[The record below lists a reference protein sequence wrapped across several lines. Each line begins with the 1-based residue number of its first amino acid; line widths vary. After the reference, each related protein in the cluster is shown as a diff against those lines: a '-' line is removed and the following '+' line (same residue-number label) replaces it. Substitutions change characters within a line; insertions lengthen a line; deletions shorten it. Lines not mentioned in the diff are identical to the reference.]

1 MLSALRVLPHGNIL
15 VLDTEFASQTGRR
28 AYIGRQAVSAWTV
41 EELPQD
47 APRHESSNEFLEPGQ
62 APVPHVAFPATGR
75 AVAVPNV
82 PYYRKAVAD
91 GDLLPAD
98 AATARECGVAFHD
111 TLKE

>member
-1 MLSALRVLPHGNIL
+1 MLSALRVFPNGNIL
-15 VLDTEFASQTGRR
+15 VLDIDFATQTGRR
-28 AYIGRQAVSAWTV
+28 AYIGRQATSAWTV

-62 APVPHVAFPATGR
+62 QPVPHVAFPTTGR
-75 AVAVPNV
+75 AASVPNV

-98 AATARECGVAFHD
+98 AATARECGVAFNG